1 MKRLII
7 FLLALC
13 FLPLSAQQTDGG
25 ATAIVKDLAKK
36 YEAFS
41 SMKIQYT
48 LKIEKDKKVL
58 ATSTGNVLL
67 AGNQY
72 VAEMAGQQLF
82 CDGTT
87 MWNYQPESNEV
98 SIFDYDPMDEDNM
111 LNPAKILKNWS
122 KIYSAKLIRE
132 ELQKNKMIQIVD
144 LKPLKM
150 SDVYKVRLFV
160 DKDKK
165 QLTAIAMYETDNTIS
180 TYYIDKF
187 VPDATVAKSQ
197 FVFDVSRHPDVEV
210 NDMR

>member
-1 MKRLII
+1 MKRLMI
-7 FLLALC
+7 FLLAFC

-36 YEAFS
+36 YEGFS

-58 ATSTGNVLL
+58 STSTGNLLL

-72 VAEMAGQQLF
+72 AAEMAGQQLF
-82 CDGTT
+82 CDGMTI
-87 MWNYQPESNEV
+87 WNYQPESNEV
-98 SIFDYDPMDEDNM
+98 SIFNYDPMDEDNM

-132 ELQKNKMIQIVD
+132 ELQKNKMIQIID

-150 SDVYKVRLFV
+150 SDVYKIRLFV

-187 VPDATVAKSQ
+187 VSNATVVKSQ
-197 FVFDVSRHPDVEV
+197 FVFDVNRHPDAEV

>member
-1 MKRLII
+1 MKRLM
-7 FLLALC
+7 LLLVA
-13 FLPLSAQQTDGG
+13 FFAVSLSAQQHDGG
-25 ATAIVKDLAKK
+25 ATAIVTGLAQK
-36 YEAFS
+36 YEGFS
-41 SMKIQYT
+41 SMKIHYT
-48 LKIEKDKKVL
+48 LKVEKDKKIL
-58 ATSTGNVLL
+58 SSATGDMVV

-72 VAEMAGQQLF
+72 AAEMAGQQLF

-98 SIFDYDPMDEDNM
+98 SIFDYDPADEDNM

-132 ELQKNKMIQIVD
+132 ELQKNRMIQIID

-150 SDVYKVRLFV
+150 SDIYKVRLFV
-160 DKDKK
+160 DKNKK
-165 QLTAIAMYETDNTIS
+165 ELTAIAMYETDNTIS

-187 VPDATVAKSQ
+187 VPNATVAKSQ